1 MKHAEVTEYYVERG
15 ITWYYVHILLL
26 HTNTG
31 VQIWMQSC
39 CFIIDLSSK
48 SEILFGSQNKC
59 NSYKFKNDSI
69 NAFSCIFVYELKK
82 KLYK

>member
-15 ITWYYVHILLL
+15 ITWYYTHFISS
-26 HTNTG
+26 

-59 NSYKFKNDSI
+59 NSYKFKNDST
-69 NAFSCIFVYELKK
+69 NAFSCIFVYELKT